1 MRRDAYVF
9 GPADGVRPQPARA
22 GRGMQAPRLLA
33 VILLAALP
41 VPLDLLA
48 VILLGAPAPAAAQVP
63 SGVPLP
69 FVTIAAGTT
78 SSIRT
83 PSRLVVRNEVVWR
96 TLWRRHDDPA
106 GGAAPAVDF
115 TRDMVIGVFAGEIR
129 GPAAVAIVRVTREPN
144 RLVVWYTFRDTRPM
158 PAAESGVPSTPFSI
172 IRLPRSSLPV
182 SFVQVKAPQVLRR
195 P

>member
-1 MRRDAYVF
+1 MRRVAQVF
-9 GPADGVRPQPARA
+9 GPADGVRPRPPRAR
-22 GRGMQAPRLLA
+22 RGMQAPRLLA
-33 VILLAALP
+33 VILLAAL
-41 VPLDLLA
+41 
-48 VILLGAPAPAAAQVP
+48 APSPAAAQVP

-83 PSRLVVRNEVVWR
+83 PSRLVVRNEAVWR

-144 RLVVWYTFRDTRPM
+144 RLVVWYTFKDTRPM

-182 SFVQVKAPQVLRR
+182 SFVQVKTPQVLRR

>member
-1 MRRDAYVF
+1 MRRVAQVF
-9 GPADGVRPQPARA
+9 GPADGVRPRPPRAR
-22 GRGMQAPRLLA
+22 RGMQAPRLLA

-83 PSRLVVRNEVVWR
+83 PSRLVVRNEAVWR

-129 GPAAVAIVRVTREPN
+129 GPAAVAIVRVTRDPD

-158 PAAESGVPSTPFSI
+158 PAAEGGVRPRRSASSGCRGPYC
-172 IRLPRSSLPV
+172 R
-182 SFVQVKAPQVLRR
+182 
-195 P
+195 